1 MQLLSLTLDGFK
13 SFAQKTTIKFEPGM
27 TGIVGPNGSGKSNII
42 EAIQWVMG
50 EQSAHHLR
58 GDRMADVIFNGSSDR
73 KPLNRAL
80 VSITLDNSDH
90 YLASEFTE
98 LTITRKIY
106 RNGDSEYL
114 INDQNV
120 RLKDIT
126 DLFIDSGLGRESFSI
141 ISQGR
146 IEEIFNG
153 KPIDRRGII
162 ETVAGVAKYKK
173 NKETAEKRL
182 TTTMENLNRVNDII
196 SELEKQIEP
205 LEEQSAIAQDY
216 LEQKKQFDVLDRT
229 QTVRHYDEYYEKLTK
244 LGVKLEQAEAMVK
257 DYQGQA
263 GHDRQQLD
271 NLKQK
276 RQQLNATK
284 DRLQAIILNQTE
296 AIAKYENQQSVSS
309 VRREQRENEQ
319 RRLTAQ
325 QAELNARLK
334 EVKTSQQA
342 NDQQLTKQKALIN
355 SQQAEFEAARK
366 MSSGE
371 RIAALKQ
378 QVEDL
383 RNQQVSLMQERTT
396 IHNQQSFL
404 SRNHEQAMSLQRQ
417 NVEELDATK
426 NQLAEINQ
434 EFNRYQQEAANT
446 KKDLQ
451 TVSEKLNAAQDH
463 REKLNYEYQTKQRDW
478 YEALGDVRSLK
489 SRINAYQAMA
499 DEYSGYYRGVQEVLR
514 QRQQFP
520 GLAGAVSE
528 LFDVPAKYTQA
539 VETVLGSQL
548 QQLVVDR
555 QATAKAIINFL
566 IKTRAGRVT
575 ILPLDTLNH
584 RRPLSI
590 WPQLTGLP
598 GFLGRATELIRFD
611 QKFQIIA
618 DHLLGTTVIADNFD
632 HATEI
637 ARAGRHMVR
646 VVTLDGQ
653 LINASGAMTGGAT
666 RSQRTGLLSQKQIAK
681 QLEEE
686 LKKQEQLAANLE
698 QEIAK
703 LQQAQKA
710 NEQVVADYQQQFQ
723 TLQDK
728 FHEQESNC
736 QLTSSKHETLTNRV
750 RILETQNKQQDTQHQ
765 DYESQVQQN
774 NEQADKVNQKLTQV
788 VAKIKQILTQIDEL
802 QNDESTQARQLA
814 QMQQKIAVAEE
825 RLQQYQRQSQEYNRR
840 RREVEE
846 SLEKV
851 TIAIAELT
859 TQSASQS
866 TSEKSTQTALKD
878 AKEEQAKAKVQLE
891 DNSVALE
898 ELEQKLSQ
906 AEAHY
911 NRLQELQRAALDDRN
926 NLNEE
931 RVKYESM
938 VEQALNRLSEQYSM
952 TIDEARQQMS
962 DLDEETLAT
971 RLKLLKRGLDD
982 LGQVNVGAIEEY
994 ERVRERYDFLKGQQ
1008 DDLLASRA
1016 QLNQTMGEMD
1026 AQVKKRFITTFNQ
1039 VSQKFDETFQQIF
1052 SGGHAKLV
1060 LTDPHDLLTTGVDI
1074 MAQPPGKKNQH
1085 LSLLS
1090 GGERAL
1096 TAIAL
1101 LFAILKVR
1109 PVPFAILDEPEAA
1122 LDEVNVQRFAHYL
1135 SKFGIEGPQFIVITH
1150 RKGTMMD
1157 ADVLYGVTMQESG
1170 VSKMVS
1176 VDVVDTLQE
1185 SDN

>member
-244 LGVKLEQAEAMVK
+244 LGAKLDQAEAMVK

-334 EVKTSQQA
+334 EVKASQQA
-342 NDQQLTKQKALIN
+342 NDEQLAEQKALIN

-366 MSSGE
+366 MNSSE
-371 RIAALKQ
+371 RIATLKQ

-426 NQLAEINQ
+426 NQLVEINQ
-434 EFNRYQQEAANT
+434 EFDRYQQEVAIT
-446 KKDLQ
+446 KENLQ
-451 TVSEKLNAAQDH
+451 NVNEKLKAAQDH
-463 REKLNYEYQTKQRDW
+463 REKLNYGYQTKQRDW
-478 YEALGDVRSLK
+478 YAALGDVRSLK
-489 SRINAYQAMA
+489 SRINAYQSMA

-514 QRQQFP
+514 QRQQFS

-566 IKTRAGRVT
+566 IKTRTGRVT
-575 ILPLDTLNH
+575 ILPLDTLSH

-611 QKFQIIA
+611 EKFQIIA
-618 DHLLGTTVIADNFD
+618 DHLLGTTVIADNLD

-666 RSQRTGLLSQKQIAK
+666 RSQRTGLLSQKQMAK

-698 QEIAK
+698 QEVAK

-710 NEQVVADYQQQFQ
+710 NEQVVADYQQQVQ

-728 FHEQESNC
+728 FHEQESSC
-736 QLTSSKHETLTNRV
+736 QLISSKHDTLTNRV
-750 RILETQNKQQDTQHQ
+750 QILETQNKQQDTQHQ

-774 NEQADKVNQKLTQV
+774 NEQADKVNQELTQV

-825 RLQQYQRQSQEYNRR
+825 RLQQYQRQSQEYNRQ

-851 TIAIAELT
+851 AIAIAELT

-866 TSEKSTQTALKD
+866 TSEQSTQTALKD
-878 AKEEQAKAKVQLE
+878 AKEEQAKAKAQLE
-891 DNSVALE
+891 DNSIALE

-926 NLNEE
+926 TLNEE

-938 VEQALNRLSEQYSM
+938 VDQALNRLSEQYSM

-962 DLDEETLAT
+962 ELDEETLTT

-1096 TAIAL
+1096 TAITL

-1135 SKFGIEGPQFIVITH
+1135 SKFGTEGPQFIVITH

>member
-244 LGVKLEQAEAMVK
+244 LGAKLDQAEAMVK

-263 GHDRQQLD
+263 GRDQQQLD

-334 EVKTSQQA
+334 EVKASQQA
-342 NDQQLTKQKALIN
+342 NDEQLAEQKALIN
-355 SQQAEFEAARK
+355 SQQAEFETARK
-366 MSSGE
+366 MSSSE
-371 RIAALKQ
+371 RIATLKQ

-434 EFNRYQQEAANT
+434 EYDRYQQEAAIT
-446 KKDLQ
+446 KGSLQ
-451 TVSEKLNAAQDH
+451 TVSEKLKAAQDH
-463 REKLNYEYQTKQRDW
+463 REKLNYGYQTKQRDW
-478 YEALGDVRSLK
+478 YAALGDVRSLK
-489 SRINAYQAMA
+489 SRINAYQSMA

-575 ILPLDTLNH
+575 ILPLDTLSH
-584 RRPLSI
+584 RRPLNI

-598 GFLGRATELIRFD
+598 GFLGRATELIKFD

-618 DHLLGTTVIADNFD
+618 DHLLGTTVIADNLD

-637 ARAGRHMVR
+637 ARAGSHMVR

-666 RSQRTGLLSQKQIAK
+666 RSQRTGLLSQKQMAK

-710 NEQVVADYQQQFQ
+710 NEQVVADYQQQVQ

-736 QLTSSKHETLTNRV
+736 QLISSKHETLTNRV
-750 RILETQNKQQDTQHQ
+750 QILETQNKQQDTQHQ

-825 RLQQYQRQSQEYNRR
+825 RLQQYQRQSQEYNRQ

-851 TIAIAELT
+851 TVAIAELT

-1096 TAIAL
+1096 TAITL

-1135 SKFGIEGPQFIVITH
+1135 SKFGTEGPQFIVITH

-1170 VSKMVS
+1170 VSKMIS

>member
-58 GDRMADVIFNGSSDR
+58 GDRMADVIFNGSADR

-153 KPIDRRGII
+153 KPLDRRSII

-182 TTTMENLNRVNDII
+182 ATTMENLNRVNDII

-229 QTVRHYDEYYEKLTK
+229 QTVRRHDTYHQMKDDLEDKLI
-244 LGVKLEQAEAMVK
+244 QAQRMVS
-257 DYQGQA
+257 DYQKQA
-263 GHDRQQLD
+263 DHDQQRL
-271 NLKQK
+271 NQLKQQRRELIAK
-276 RQQLNATK
+276 K
-284 DRLQAIILNQTE
+284 DHLQAIILSQTE
-296 AIAKYENQQSVSS
+296 AIAKLENQQSVSS

-319 RRLTAQ
+319 QRLQ
-325 QAELNARLK
+325 SQRAELQGRL
-334 EVKTSQQA
+334 ESLKTQQRE
-342 NDQQLTKQKALIN
+342 NEQQINLQQTTIKKQ
-355 SQQAEFEAARK
+355 QGDFEAAKK
-366 MSSGE
+366 MSSSE
-371 RIAALKQ
+371 RIAKLNQ
-378 QVEDL
+378 QVDEL
-383 RNQQVSLMQERTT
+383 RDQQVSLMQESTT
-396 IHNQQSFL
+396 IHNQKSFL
-404 SRNHEQAMSLQRQ
+404 SRNYEQTVSSQRR
-417 NVEELDATK
+417 NSDELKKLKTE
-426 NQLAEINQ
+426 LAEITRKYDSSKHAAEIAQENVSGVEKNLTQARQHHAELNQ
-434 EFNRYQQEAANT
+434 Q
-446 KKDLQ
+446 
-451 TVSEKLNAAQDH
+451 
-463 REKLNYEYQTKQRDW
+463 YQTQQRNW
-478 YEALGDVRSLK
+478 YQVLGDIRSLK
-489 SRINAYQAMA
+489 SRINAYQSMA
-499 DEYSGYYRGVQEVLR
+499 DEYSGYYRGVQSVLR
-514 QRQQFP
+514 QRHQFP
-520 GLAGAVSE
+520 GLAGAVNE
-528 LFDVPAKYTQA
+528 LFDVPAEYTTA
-539 VETVLGSQL
+539 VETVLGSQV

-555 QATAKAIINFL
+555 QVTAKQIINFL

-575 ILPLDTLNH
+575 ILPLDTLNR
-584 RRPLSI
+584 RRPLAI
-590 WPQLTGLP
+590 WPQLTALP
-598 GFLGRATELIRFD
+598 GYLGRATELINYD
-611 QKFQIIA
+611 SKFQVIA
-618 DHLLGTTVIADNFD
+618 DYLLGTTVIADNLD
-632 HATEI
+632 NATAI
-637 ARAGRHMVR
+637 AKAGRHMIR

-666 RSQRTGLLSQKQIAK
+666 RNQRAGLLSQKQMAK
-681 QLEEE
+681 QLEAE
-686 LKKQEQLAANLE
+686 LNKQERAANALE
-698 QEIAK
+698 QEIGK
-703 LQQAQKA
+703 LKQAQTA
-710 NEQVVADYQQQFQ
+710 NEEVVANYQEQQRN
-723 TLQDK
+723 LQNE
-728 FHEQESNC
+728 FHEQQSNC
-736 QLTSSKHETLTNRV
+736 QLVANQQATLTNRV
-750 RILETQNKQQDTQHQ
+750 KILELENKQQDTQHQ
-765 DYESQVQQN
+765 DYETKVKQN
-774 NEQADKVNQKLTQV
+774 EEQAAKVNHDLATVKD
-788 VAKIKQILTQIDEL
+788 KIATTLRLIDEL
-802 QNDESTQARQLA
+802 QNNESTQAEQLA
-814 QMQQKIAVAEE
+814 QMQQQIAVAKE
-825 RLQQYQRQSQEYNRR
+825 RLQQYIRQAREYDRQMQSIDKTLA
-840 RREVEE
+840 EVT
-846 SLEKV
+846 K
-851 TIAIAELT
+851 ELT
-859 TQSASQS
+859 KLTDQSASQS
-866 TSEKSTQTALKD
+866 TSDESTKTALD
-878 AKEEQAKAKVQLE
+878 EAKGKQRKANDQLTE
-891 DNSVALE
+891 NAVALE
-898 ELEQKLSQ
+898 GLEQQLSK

-911 NRLQELQRAALDDRN
+911 NRLQELQRVALDDRN
-926 NLNEE
+926 NLNEKH
-931 RVKYESM
+931 VKYEAIID
-938 VEQALNRLSEQYSM
+938 QCLNRLNEQYSM
-952 TIDEARQQMS
+952 TIDEARQHMS

-994 ERVRERYDFLKGQQ
+994 KRVRERYDFLKGQQ
-1008 DDLLASRA
+1008 EDLLDSRA
-1016 QLNQTMGEMD
+1016 QLNQTMSEMD
-1026 AQVKKRFITTFNQ
+1026 AQVKDRFITTFNQ

-1096 TAIAL
+1096 TAITL

-1135 SKFGIEGPQFIVITH
+1135 SQFGSDGPQFIVITH

-1176 VDVVDTLQE
+1176 VDVVDTLQD
-1185 SDN
+1185 DN

>member
-216 LEQKKQFDVLDRT
+216 LEQKKQFDVLNRT

-244 LGVKLEQAEAMVK
+244 LSTKLDQAGAMVK

-263 GHDRQQLD
+263 GHDQQQLD

-539 VETVLGSQL
+539 IETVLGSQL

-575 ILPLDTLNH
+575 ILPLDTLSQ
-584 RRPLSI
+584 RRSLSI
-590 WPQLTGLP
+590 WSQLTSLP
-598 GFLGRATELIRFD
+598 GFLGRATELIKFD
-611 QKFQIIA
+611 QKFQLIA
-618 DHLLGTTVIADNFD
+618 DHLLGTTVIADNLD

-637 ARAGRHMVR
+637 ARAGHHMVR

-666 RSQRTGLLSQKQIAK
+666 RSQRTGLLSQKQMAK

-698 QEIAK
+698 QEVAK

-710 NEQVVADYQQQFQ
+710 NEQVVADYQQQVQ

-728 FHEQESNC
+728 FHEQESSC
-736 QLTSSKHETLTNRV
+736 QLISSKHETLTNRV
-750 RILETQNKQQDTQHQ
+750 QILETQNKQQDTQHQ

-774 NEQADKVNQKLTQV
+774 NEQADKVNQELTQV

-825 RLQQYQRQSQEYNRR
+825 RLQQYQRQSQEYNRQ

-866 TSEKSTQTALKD
+866 TSEHSTQTALKD

-938 VEQALNRLSEQYSM
+938 VDQALNRLSEQYSM

-962 DLDEETLAT
+962 ELDEETLTT

-1096 TAIAL
+1096 TAITL
-1101 LFAILKVR
+1101 LFAILKIR

-1135 SKFGIEGPQFIVITH
+1135 SKFGTEGPQFIVITH

>member
-244 LGVKLEQAEAMVK
+244 LSTKLDQAGAMVK

-263 GHDRQQLD
+263 GHDQQQLD

-426 NQLAEINQ
+426 NQLVEINQ

-575 ILPLDTLNH
+575 ILPLDTLSH
-584 RRPLSI
+584 RRPLNI
-590 WPQLTGLP
+590 WSQLTGLP
-598 GFLGRATELIRFD
+598 GFLGRATELIKFD

-618 DHLLGTTVIADNFD
+618 DHLLGTTVIADNLD

-666 RSQRTGLLSQKQIAK
+666 RSQRTGLLSQKQMAK

-698 QEIAK
+698 QEVAK

-710 NEQVVADYQQQFQ
+710 NEQVVADYQQQVQ
-723 TLQDK
+723 ALQDK
-728 FHEQESNC
+728 FHEQESSC
-736 QLTSSKHETLTNRV
+736 QLISSKRETLTNRV
-750 RILETQNKQQDTQHQ
+750 QILETQNKQQDTQHQ

-774 NEQADKVNQKLTQV
+774 NEQADKVNWELTQV

-825 RLQQYQRQSQEYNRR
+825 RLQQYQRQSQEYNRQ

-866 TSEKSTQTALKD
+866 TSEQSTQTALKD

-926 NLNEE
+926 TLNEE

-938 VEQALNRLSEQYSM
+938 VDQALNRLSEQYSM

-962 DLDEETLAT
+962 ELDKETLAT

-1039 VSQKFDETFQQIF
+1039 VSQMFDETFQQIF

-1096 TAIAL
+1096 TAITL

-1135 SKFGIEGPQFIVITH
+1135 SKFGAEGPQFIVITH

>member
-244 LGVKLEQAEAMVK
+244 LSTKLDQAGAMVK

-263 GHDRQQLD
+263 GHDQQQLD

-426 NQLAEINQ
+426 NQLVEINQ

-575 ILPLDTLNH
+575 ILPLDTLSH
-584 RRPLSI
+584 RRPLNI
-590 WPQLTGLP
+590 WSQLTGLP
-598 GFLGRATELIRFD
+598 GFLGRATELIKFD

-618 DHLLGTTVIADNFD
+618 DHLLGTTVIADNLD

-637 ARAGRHMVR
+637 ARVGRHMVR

-666 RSQRTGLLSQKQIAK
+666 RSQRTGLLSQKQMAK

-710 NEQVVADYQQQFQ
+710 NEQVVADYQQQVQ
-723 TLQDK
+723 ALQDK

-736 QLTSSKHETLTNRV
+736 QLISSKRETLINRV
-750 RILETQNKQQDTQHQ
+750 QILETQNKQQDTQHQ

-774 NEQADKVNQKLTQV
+774 NEQADKVNWELTQI

-825 RLQQYQRQSQEYNRR
+825 RLQQYQRQSQEYNRQ

-866 TSEKSTQTALKD
+866 TSEQSTQTALKD

-891 DNSVALE
+891 DNSAALE

-926 NLNEE
+926 TLNEE

-938 VEQALNRLSEQYSM
+938 VDQALNRLSEQYSM

-962 DLDEETLAT
+962 ELDKETLAT

-1039 VSQKFDETFQQIF
+1039 VSQMFDETFRQIF

-1096 TAIAL
+1096 TAITL

-1135 SKFGIEGPQFIVITH
+1135 SKFGAEGPQFIVITH

>member
-618 DHLLGTTVIADNFD
+618 DHLLGTTVIADNLD

>member
-90 YLASEFTE
+90 YLASDFTE

-114 INDQNV
+114 LNNQHV

-153 KPIDRRGII
+153 KSADRRGII

-182 TTTMENLNRVNDII
+182 ATTMENLNRVNDII

-216 LEQKKQFDVLDRT
+216 LEQKKQFDVLDWT
-229 QTVRHYDEYYEKLTK
+229 QTVRHYDNYHQKLVSLGDK
-244 LGVKLEQAEAMVK
+244 LKQANAMVD
-257 DYQGQA
+257 DYKRQA
-263 GHDRQQLD
+263 DRDSQQLD
-271 NLKQK
+271 KLKQQ
-276 RQQLNATK
+276 RRELAATK

-296 AIAKYENQQSVSS
+296 AIAKLQSQQSVSS
-309 VRREQRENEQ
+309 VRREQRENERQ
-319 RRLTAQ
+319 RLNGQQEEINTQLQKLKKQQIEVQAQIDKQQTAIKNHQ
-325 QAELNARLK
+325 DELATAK
-334 EVKTSQQA
+334 
-342 NDQQLTKQKALIN
+342 
-355 SQQAEFEAARK
+355 K
-366 MSSGE
+366 MSSSE
-371 RIAALKQ
+371 RIAKLNQ
-378 QVEDL
+378 EVDEL
-383 RNQQVSLMQERTT
+383 RNQQVDLMQQITT

-404 SRNHEQAMSLQRQ
+404 SRNHEQAVVLQQQSNAEMTTAKDELEKTRQ
-417 NVEELDATK
+417 QYSASEVAATK
-426 NQLAEINQ
+426 LHEAVIAAE
-434 EFNRYQQEAANT
+434 
-446 KKDLQ
+446 
-451 TVSEKLNAAQDH
+451 EKLKQAQRRHDT
-463 REKLNYEYQTKQRDW
+463 LAQQYQSKQRKW
-478 YEALGDVRSLK
+478 YQSLGDVRSLK
-489 SRINAYQAMA
+489 SRINAYKSMA
-499 DEYSGYYRGVQEVLR
+499 DEYSGYYRGVQSVLR
-514 QRQQFP
+514 QREQFP

-528 LFDVPAKYTQA
+528 LLEVPANYTIA

-555 QATAKAIINFL
+555 QVTAKKIINFL

-575 ILPLDTLNH
+575 ILPLDTLNQ
-584 RRPLSI
+584 RRPLNI
-590 WPQLTGLP
+590 WQQLNELP
-598 GFLGRATELIRFD
+598 GFLGRATDLINYD
-611 QKFQIIA
+611 PQFQIIA
-618 DHLLGTTVIADNFD
+618 DHLLGTTVIADTLD
-632 HATEI
+632 HAATI
-637 ARAGRHMVR
+637 AKAGRHLIR

-666 RSQRTGLLSQKQIAK
+666 KNQRAGLLSQRQMAK
-681 QLEEE
+681 QLENE
-686 LKKQEQLAANLE
+686 LIKQQQLASTLE
-698 QEIAK
+698 QEVAK
-703 LQQAQKA
+703 LQHAQQA
-710 NEQVVADYQQQFQ
+710 NDQVIADYQQQ
-723 TLQDK
+723 L
-728 FHEQESNC
+728 HEQQTALHEAQSNC
-736 QLTSSKHETLTNRV
+736 RLISSKQETLTNRV
-750 RILETQNKQQDTQHQ
+750 KTLELQAQQQGTQYQ
-765 DYESQVQQN
+765 DYETQAHD
-774 NEQADKVNQKLTQV
+774 NEVREKQTHQALEDTK
-788 VAKIKQILTQIDEL
+788 AKIKTILIQIDEL
-802 QNDESTQARQLA
+802 QNSESAQAEQLA
-814 QMQQKIAVAEE
+814 QMQQWLAVAEE
-825 RLQQYQRQSQEYNRR
+825 RLQQSLRQKKDYQQQMRAAQSSLQIVVADLARLTH
-840 RREVEE
+840 E
-846 SLEKV
+846 SKN
-851 TIAIAELT
+851 
-859 TQSASQS
+859 QS
-866 TSEKSTQTALKD
+866 TSEESTQSALN
-878 AKEEQAKAKVQLE
+878 AANQEQEKAKRQLTDNGISLDQLE
-891 DNSVALE
+891 
-898 ELEQKLSQ
+898 QRLSK
-906 AEAHY
+906 AEAHHD
-911 NRLQELQRAALDDRN
+911 RLQELQRAALDDRN
-926 NLNEE
+926 SLNEE
-931 RVKYESM
+931 RVKCEAM
-938 VEQALNRLSEQYSM
+938 IDQCLNRLTDQYSM
-952 TIDEARQQMS
+952 TIDEARKQMS
-962 DLDEETLAT
+962 SLDDETLHT

-982 LGQVNVGAIEEY
+982 LGQVNTGAIEEY

-1008 DDLLASRA
+1008 DDLLASRS

-1026 AQVKKRFITTFNQ
+1026 AQVKERFINTFNQ
-1039 VSQKFDETFQQIF
+1039 VSAKFDETFQQIF
-1052 SGGHAKLV
+1052 TGGHAKLV

-1096 TAIAL
+1096 TAITL

-1122 LDEVNVQRFAHYL
+1122 LDEVNVQRFANYL
-1135 SKFGIEGPQFIVITH
+1135 NQFGTTGPQFIVITH
-1150 RKGTMMD
+1150 RKGTMMG

-1176 VDVVDTLQE
+1176 VDVVDTLKE
-1185 SDN
+1185 DND

>member
-539 VETVLGSQL
+539 IETVLGSQL

-575 ILPLDTLNH
+575 ILPLDTLSH

-598 GFLGRATELIRFD
+598 GFLGRATELIKFD
-611 QKFQIIA
+611 QKFQLIA
-618 DHLLGTTVIADNFD
+618 DHLLGTTVIADNLD

-666 RSQRTGLLSQKQIAK
+666 RSQRTGLLSQKQMAK

-698 QEIAK
+698 QEVAK

-710 NEQVVADYQQQFQ
+710 NEQVVADYQQQVQ

-728 FHEQESNC
+728 FHEQESSC
-736 QLTSSKHETLTNRV
+736 QLISSKHETLTNRV
-750 RILETQNKQQDTQHQ
+750 QILETQNKQQDTQHQ

-774 NEQADKVNQKLTQV
+774 NEQADKVNQELTQV

-814 QMQQKIAVAEE
+814 QMQQKIAVSEE
-825 RLQQYQRQSQEYNRR
+825 RLQQYQRQSQEYNRQ

-851 TIAIAELT
+851 AIAIAELT

-866 TSEKSTQTALKD
+866 TSEQSTQTALKD

-938 VEQALNRLSEQYSM
+938 VDRALNRLSEQYSM

-962 DLDEETLAT
+962 ELDEATLAT

-1096 TAIAL
+1096 TAITL

-1135 SKFGIEGPQFIVITH
+1135 SKFGTEGPQFIVITH

-1176 VDVVDTLQE
+1176 VDVVDTLQK

>member
-216 LEQKKQFDVLDRT
+216 LEQKKQFDVLNRT

-244 LGVKLEQAEAMVK
+244 LSTKLDQAGAMVK

-263 GHDRQQLD
+263 GHDQQQLD

-539 VETVLGSQL
+539 IETVLGSQL

-575 ILPLDTLNH
+575 ILPLDTLSQ
-584 RRPLSI
+584 RRSLSI
-590 WPQLTGLP
+590 WSQLTSLP
-598 GFLGRATELIRFD
+598 GFLGRATELIKFD
-611 QKFQIIA
+611 QKFQLIA
-618 DHLLGTTVIADNFD
+618 DHLLGTTVIADNLD

-637 ARAGRHMVR
+637 ARAGHHMVR

-666 RSQRTGLLSQKQIAK
+666 RSQRTGLLSQKQMAK

-686 LKKQEQLAANLE
+686 LKKQLAANLE
-698 QEIAK
+698 QEVAK

-710 NEQVVADYQQQFQ
+710 NEQVVADYQQQVQ

-728 FHEQESNC
+728 FHEQESSC
-736 QLTSSKHETLTNRV
+736 QLISSKHETLTNRV
-750 RILETQNKQQDTQHQ
+750 QILETQNKQQDTQHQ

-774 NEQADKVNQKLTQV
+774 NEQADKVNQELTQV
-788 VAKIKQILTQIDEL
+788 VAKIKQIHTQIDEL

-825 RLQQYQRQSQEYNRR
+825 RLQQYQHQSQEYNRQ

-866 TSEKSTQTALKD
+866 TSEQSTQTALKD

-938 VEQALNRLSEQYSM
+938 VDQALNRLSEQYSM

-962 DLDEETLAT
+962 ELDEETLTT

-1096 TAIAL
+1096 TAITL

-1135 SKFGIEGPQFIVITH
+1135 SKFGTEGPQFIVITH

>member
-98 LTITRKIY
+98 LTITRKIF

-244 LGVKLEQAEAMVK
+244 LGAKLDQAEKMVK

-263 GHDRQQLD
+263 RQDQQQLD

-276 RQQLNATK
+276 RQQLIATK

-334 EVKTSQQA
+334 EVKASQQA
-342 NDQQLTKQKALIN
+342 NDEQVSEQKALIN

-366 MSSGE
+366 MNSSE
-371 RIAALKQ
+371 RIATLNQ

-404 SRNHEQAMSLQRQ
+404 SRNHEQAMSRQRQ

-434 EFNRYQQEAANT
+434 EFDRYQQEVALT
-446 KKDLQ
+446 KESLQ
-451 TVSEKLNAAQDH
+451 TVSEKLKAAQDH
-463 REKLNYEYQTKQRDW
+463 REKLNYAYQTKQRDW

-489 SRINAYQAMA
+489 SRINAYQSMA

-539 VETVLGSQL
+539 IETVLGSQL

-555 QATAKAIINFL
+555 QTTAKAIINFL

-575 ILPLDTLNH
+575 ILPLDTLSH
-584 RRPLSI
+584 RRALNI

-598 GFLGRATELIRFD
+598 GFLGRATELIKFD

-618 DHLLGTTVIADNFD
+618 DHLLGTTVIADNLD

-666 RSQRTGLLSQKQIAK
+666 RNQRTGLLSQKQMAK
-681 QLEEE
+681 QLEAE
-686 LKKQEQLAANLE
+686 LRKQEQLAASLE

-710 NEQVVADYQQQFQ
+710 NEQVVADYQQQVQ

-728 FHEQESNC
+728 FHEQESSC
-736 QLTSSKHETLTNRV
+736 QLISSKHETLTNRV
-750 RILETQNKQQDTQHQ
+750 QILETQNKQQDNQYQ

-774 NEQADKVNQKLTQV
+774 NEQADKVNQELTQV

-825 RLQQYQRQSQEYNRR
+825 RLQQYQRQSQEYNRQR
-840 RREVEE
+840 HEVEE

-891 DNSVALE
+891 DNSAALE

-931 RVKYESM
+931 RVKDESM
-938 VEQALNRLSEQYSM
+938 VDQALNRLSEQYSM

-962 DLDEETLAT
+962 DLDEETLTT

-1096 TAIAL
+1096 TAITL

-1135 SKFGIEGPQFIVITH
+1135 SKFGTEGPQFIVITH

-1157 ADVLYGVTMQESG
+1157 ANVLYGVTMQESG

>member
-120 RLKDIT
+120 RLRDIT

-229 QTVRHYDEYYEKLTK
+229 QTVRHYDEYYDKLTK
-244 LGVKLEQAEAMVK
+244 LGAKLEQAEAMVK

-334 EVKTSQQA
+334 EVKASQQA
-342 NDQQLTKQKALIN
+342 NDEQLAEQKALIN

-366 MSSGE
+366 MSSSE
-371 RIAALKQ
+371 RIATLKQ

-434 EFNRYQQEAANT
+434 EFDRYQQAVAIT
-446 KKDLQ
+446 KESLQ
-451 TVSEKLNAAQDH
+451 NVSEKLKAAQDH
-463 REKLNYEYQTKQRDW
+463 REKLNYGYQTKQRDW
-478 YEALGDVRSLK
+478 YAALGDVRSLK
-489 SRINAYQAMA
+489 SRINAYQGM
-499 DEYSGYYRGVQEVLR
+499 
-514 QRQQFP
+514 
-520 GLAGAVSE
+520 
-528 LFDVPAKYTQA
+528 
-539 VETVLGSQL
+539 
-548 QQLVVDR
+548 
-555 QATAKAIINFL
+555 
-566 IKTRAGRVT
+566 
-575 ILPLDTLNH
+575 
-584 RRPLSI
+584 
-590 WPQLTGLP
+590 
-598 GFLGRATELIRFD
+598 
-611 QKFQIIA
+611 
-618 DHLLGTTVIADNFD
+618 
-632 HATEI
+632 
-637 ARAGRHMVR
+637 
-646 VVTLDGQ
+646 
-653 LINASGAMTGGAT
+653 
-666 RSQRTGLLSQKQIAK
+666 
-681 QLEEE
+681 
-686 LKKQEQLAANLE
+686 
-698 QEIAK
+698 
-703 LQQAQKA
+703 
-710 NEQVVADYQQQFQ
+710 
-723 TLQDK
+723 
-728 FHEQESNC
+728 
-736 QLTSSKHETLTNRV
+736 
-750 RILETQNKQQDTQHQ
+750 
-765 DYESQVQQN
+765 
-774 NEQADKVNQKLTQV
+774 
-788 VAKIKQILTQIDEL
+788 
-802 QNDESTQARQLA
+802 
-814 QMQQKIAVAEE
+814 
-825 RLQQYQRQSQEYNRR
+825 
-840 RREVEE
+840 
-846 SLEKV
+846 
-851 TIAIAELT
+851 
-859 TQSASQS
+859 
-866 TSEKSTQTALKD
+866 
-878 AKEEQAKAKVQLE
+878 
-891 DNSVALE
+891 NS
-898 ELEQKLSQ
+898 
-906 AEAHY
+906 
-911 NRLQELQRAALDDRN
+911 
-926 NLNEE
+926 
-931 RVKYESM
+931 
-938 VEQALNRLSEQYSM
+938 
-952 TIDEARQQMS
+952 
-962 DLDEETLAT
+962 
-971 RLKLLKRGLDD
+971 
-982 LGQVNVGAIEEY
+982 
-994 ERVRERYDFLKGQQ
+994 
-1008 DDLLASRA
+1008 
-1016 QLNQTMGEMD
+1016 
-1026 AQVKKRFITTFNQ
+1026 
-1039 VSQKFDETFQQIF
+1039 
-1052 SGGHAKLV
+1052 
-1060 LTDPHDLLTTGVDI
+1060 
-1074 MAQPPGKKNQH
+1074 
-1085 LSLLS
+1085 
-1090 GGERAL
+1090 
-1096 TAIAL
+1096 
-1101 LFAILKVR
+1101 
-1109 PVPFAILDEPEAA
+1109 
-1122 LDEVNVQRFAHYL
+1122 L
-1135 SKFGIEGPQFIVITH
+1135 SK
-1150 RKGTMMD
+1150 
-1157 ADVLYGVTMQESG
+1157 
-1170 VSKMVS
+1170 
-1176 VDVVDTLQE
+1176 
-1185 SDN
+1185 